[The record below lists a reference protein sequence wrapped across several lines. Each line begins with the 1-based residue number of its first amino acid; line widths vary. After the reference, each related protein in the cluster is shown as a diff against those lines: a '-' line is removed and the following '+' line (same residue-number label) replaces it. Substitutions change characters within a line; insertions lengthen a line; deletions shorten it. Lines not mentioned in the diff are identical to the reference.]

1 MPTKEKRNDF
11 EWLSDRIQY
20 LEPEEDIISCHK
32 TCYRVGM
39 WSPLKTVLLSYYYA
53 IFTDIASKH
62 TNNMIYIDLLAGSGI
77 VDING
82 TDSKIIGS
90 PLVAVYFAKHPFSKM
105 FLAESNESSREALEK
120 RLQIVMKKQGLDYQN
135 IVGQIYPNAFT
146 ATQAAIKYMN
156 EKVRNRM
163 GVLNLCLVDYEGFN
177 EVPFDLIKKIS
188 KFHGDTIINFQT
200 HQIARI
206 LTNKKSD
213 LLTSFFGTD
222 EWKNISSDN
231 YRNTLQLY
239 QNQLKKEDRP
249 IFEAVE
255 INSATAYYYHLIF
268 TCRATAKGS
277 PWIKAI
283 QKVKPRIEGSNAQTV
298 KEIYNIINGN
308 QYQLSDFP
316 S

>member
-1 MPTKEKRNDF
+1 MPPKDERNDF
-11 EWLSDRIQY
+11 EWLSDRIKY
-20 LEPEEDIISCHK
+20 LEPEEDIISCDK
-32 TCYRVGM
+32 TCYHVGM

-62 TNNMIYIDLLAGSGI
+62 TDNMIYIDLLAGSGI
-77 VDING
+77 VNING

-90 PLVAVYFAKHPFSKM
+90 PLVAVYFARHPFSKM

-120 RLQIVMKKQGLDYQN
+120 RLQIVMQKQDLDYQN
-135 IVGQIYPNAFT
+135 IVGKIYPNAFT

-156 EKVRNRM
+156 DKVRNHN

-206 LTNKKSD
+206 LTNKNSD
-213 LLTSFFGTD
+213 LLTSFLGTD
-222 EWKNISSDN
+222 EWKHISSDN
-231 YRNTLQLY
+231 YRDTLQLY

-255 INSATAYYYHLIF
+255 INSETAYYYHLIF
-268 TCRATAKGS
+268 ACRSTAKGS
-277 PWIKAI
+277 QWMKAI
-283 QKVKPRIEGSNAQTV
+283 RRIKPKIESSNARTV
-298 KEIYNIINGN
+298 KEIYNIIKGN
-308 QYQLSDFP
+308 QSQLTDF
-316 S
+316 